1 MFLATLSADPAQQV
15 LADHWDGPGAWWPI
29 FPFLWLLFFAAI
41 VFTCLR
47 FGRRR
52 HSWAGPRAGEAKL
65 AERFATGEITEQEY
79 RERRAVLR
87 ETTR

>member
-1 MFLATLSADPAQQV
+1 MFLATLSTDPAQQV
-15 LADHWDGPGAWWPI
+15 LDDHWDGPGAWWPI
-29 FPFLWLLFFAAI
+29 FPFLWLLFVVAI
-41 VFTCLR
+41 FVTCGV

-52 HSWAGPRAGEAKL
+52 RSWAGPRAGEAKL

-87 ETTR
+87 ESNR